1 MVATDDARAWA
12 RRIVEEALRDAGLH
26 VPAAGG
32 SSLPVDGAIP
42 GEGARGANGARPAG
56 AGRQPASEAAERA
69 RRIVAEVVADE
80 KHRLAEEERRL
91 AEEQRLEEERRLV
104 EERRLAEEQRV
115 AEAAAAEAAEVSQRA
130 PESEDGPGTPPT
142 PDVPTAS
149 VDLLPSS
156 PTEPAEDDPEAFL
169 PDSYVEDVGPD
180 PLAGPPIDDAP
191 GDDAPGPPPLPVSG
205 VGGWWQR
212 MRARHRRRREMAQW
226 APDAAPRPRR
236 TGRWLIVTILA
247 VVAIA
252 LLFPMAVDALRELVA
267 L

>member
-42 GEGARGANGARPAG
+42 AEGARGANGARPAG
-56 AGRQPASEAAERA
+56 AGRQPASEAAKRA

-80 KHRLAEEERRL
+80 KHRLAEEQRLAEERRL
-91 AEEQRLEEERRLV
+91 AEEQRL
-104 EERRLAEEQRV
+104 
-115 AEAAAAEAAEVSQRA
+115 AEAAAAEAAEVSDPA
-130 PESEDGPGTPPT
+130 PEAEDGPGTPAE
-142 PDVPTAS
+142 PDVPRAS

-156 PTEPAEDDPEAFL
+156 PTEPTEADPEAFL

-180 PLAGPPIDDAP
+180 PLTGPPVDDAP
-191 GDDAPGPPPLPVSG
+191 VDDAPGPPPLPISV

>member
-42 GEGARGANGARPAG
+42 ADEARGANGARPAG

-80 KHRLAEEERRL
+80 KHRLAEEERRQ
-91 AEEQRLEEERRLV
+91 AEEQRQAEERRQ
-104 EERRLAEEQRV
+104 AEEQRV
-115 AEAAAAEAAEVSQRA
+115 AEAAAAEAAEVSQPA
-130 PESEDGPGTPPT
+130 PEPEDGPGTPPT

-169 PDSYVEDVGPD
+169 PDGYVEDVGPD

-191 GDDAPGPPPLPVSG
+191 GPPPLPISV
-205 VGGWWQR
+205 VGGWWRR

-252 LLFPMAVDALRELVA
+252 LLFPMAVDALRDLVA